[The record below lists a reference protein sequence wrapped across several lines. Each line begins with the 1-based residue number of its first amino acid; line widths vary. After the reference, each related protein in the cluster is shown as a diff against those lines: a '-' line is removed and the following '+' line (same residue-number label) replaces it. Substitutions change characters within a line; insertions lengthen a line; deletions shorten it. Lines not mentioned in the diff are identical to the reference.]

1 MQPGARFAVVIA
13 EAIKLDTE
21 LVVLITLI
29 ALGSFLLV
37 ATVTGLAGVMIG
49 VAIARLSQSPETRRD
64 LRQGK
69 RVWVGI
75 VAVGA
80 TIVSWILLFSVGT
93 AISDEAW
100 GLVLVYLGGVPLP
113 MAWGWWNGRW
123 YRFDGTRDGPPS
135 AQPLPP
141 PPAAVDPPERPR

>member
-1 MQPGARFAVVIA
+1 MVIA

-37 ATVTGLAGVMIG
+37 ATVTGLVGVVIG
-49 VAIARLSQSPETRRD
+49 VAIARRSQSPATRQG

-69 RVWVGI
+69 RVWVGV

-80 TIVSWILLFSVGT
+80 TIVSWILLGWVGA
-93 AISDEAW
+93 AISDDAS
-100 GLVLVYLGGVPLP
+100 GLWLVYFGGLPLP
-113 MAWGWWNGRW
+113 IAWGWWNGRW
-123 YRFDGTRDGPPS
+123 YRFDGTPDGSPS
-135 AQPLPP
+135 ARPLPP
-141 PPAAVDPPERPR
+141 PTAAVDPPESPR

>member
-1 MQPGARFAVVIA
+1 VVIA
-13 EAIKLDTE
+13 EAIKFDTGA
-21 LVVLITLI
+21 VVAILLI

-37 ATVTGLAGVMIG
+37 ATVTGLTGLLIG
-49 VAIARLSQSPETRRD
+49 VAIARRSQSPATLRE

-75 VAVGA
+75 VAVAA

-100 GLVLVYLGGVPLP
+100 GLVLVYLGGLPLP
-113 MAWGWWNGRW
+113 IAWGWWNGRW
-123 YRFDGTRDGPPS
+123 YRFGRLPDESPS
-135 AQPLPP
+135 AGRVPP
-141 PPAAVDPPERPR
+141 PPAVLDPPESPR